1 MMDKRDF
8 LKALALGLALPGQA
22 AWAQAVKGRGGA
34 VRVVVPLPAGSSN
47 DYATRVLMPMVGALN
62 GQNYFID
69 NKAGGN
75 GSIGTLDVVRAAP
88 DGNTMLCGSNS
99 PLAANLAFV
108 KNMGY
113 DPRKDLTPIA
123 AVSLT
128 NHVLMVK
135 ADSPIKTFAEFIA
148 YAKTRPDQ
156 VSVGFSTTAVQ
167 TQIATMNHMAGIK
180 LLPVPY
186 KGSPATISDVIGGV
200 LFATLTDPGNAQA
213 QVKAGQ
219 LRPLAVT
226 SLKRN
231 PTTPDWPAIS
241 ETLPGF
247 DFPSWNALVG
257 PAGMTREMV
266 TLVSDAVAKAQKTP
280 ELIAKYANHGTTPLT
295 MGPDELKAFI
305 DSETTRWIKLAREAR
320 IQPE

>member
-1 MMDKRDF
+1 MDKRNF
-8 LKALALGLALPGQA
+8 IKALGLAFALPAGA
-22 AWAQAVKGRGGA
+22 AWSQGAQARV

-47 DYATRVLMPMVGALN
+47 DYATRVLMPLVGAIN

-75 GSIGTLDVVRAAP
+75 SGIGTLDVVRAAP
-88 DGNTMLCGSNS
+88 DGNTLLCGSNS
-99 PLAANLAFV
+99 PLATNVAFV

-123 AVSLT
+123 GVSLT

-135 ADSPIKTFAEFIA
+135 SDSPIRSFADFIA
-148 YAKTRPDQ
+148 HAKARPGK
-156 VSVGFSTTAVQ
+156 VSVGYSTTAVQ
-167 TQIATMNHMAGIK
+167 TQIATMNHLAGVK
-180 LLPVPY
+180 LLPIPY
-186 KGSPATISDVIGGV
+186 RGSPATISDVIGGV
-200 LFATLTDPGNAQA
+200 LDATLTDPGNALA

-219 LRPLAVT
+219 LRALAVT

-231 PTTPDWPAIS
+231 PATPDWPAIS

-257 PAGMTREMV
+257 PAGMTRESV
-266 TLVSDAVAKAQKTP
+266 VRVSDAVMQAQKQK
-280 ELIAKYANHGTTPLT
+280 ELIDKYANHGTTPLV

-305 DSETTRWIKLAREAR
+305 DSEIKRWLRLAREAN

>member
-1 MMDKRDF
+1 MMQKRDF
-8 LKALALGLALPGQA
+8 LKMLGVGLVSPVGA
-22 AWAQAVKGRGGA
+22 AWAQGAGNRA
-34 VRVVVPLPAGSSN
+34 VRVLVPLPAGSSN
-47 DYATRVLMPMVGALN
+47 DYVTRMLMPMVGAIN

-75 GSIGTLDVVRAAP
+75 GTIATLEVVRAAP
-88 DGNTMLCGSNS
+88 DGNTLLCGSNS

-108 KNMGY
+108 KNLGY

-123 AVSLT
+123 GVSLT

-135 ADSPIKTFAEFIA
+135 ADSPIKSFNEFIA
-148 YAKTRPDQ
+148 YARTHPGQ
-156 VSVGFSTTAVQ
+156 VSVGYSTTAVQ
-167 TQIATMNHMAGIK
+167 TQIATMGHMAGVQ

-213 QVKAGQ
+213 QVKAKQ
-219 LRPLAVT
+219 LRALAVT

-231 PTTPDWPAIS
+231 PTTPEWPAVS
-241 ETLPGF
+241 ETLAGF

-257 PAGMTREMV
+257 PAGMSKE
-266 TLVSDAVAKAQKTP
+266 LVKRIGDAVLQAQKTP
-280 ELIAKYANHGTTPLT
+280 DLIEKYAHHGTIPLS
-295 MGPDELKAFI
+295 MGPEQVKAYI
-305 DSETTRWIKLAREAR
+305 DSETTRWVRLAREAN
-320 IQPE
+320 IQAE

>member
-8 LKALALGLALPGQA
+8 AKALALGLALPGQM
-22 AWAQAVKGRGGA
+22 AWAQAAKGRA

-47 DYATRVLMPMVGALN
+47 DYATRMLLPLVGAIN

-75 GSIGTLDVVRAAP
+75 GGIGTLDVVRSAP
-88 DGNTMLCGSNS
+88 DGNTLLCGSNS

-123 AVSLT
+123 GVSLT

-135 ADSPIKTFAEFIA
+135 ADSPIKSFAEFIA
-148 YAKTRPDQ
+148 YAKARPGK
-156 VSVGFSTTAVQ
+156 VSVGFSTTSVQ
-167 TQIATMNHMAGIK
+167 TQIATMSHMAGIE

-186 KGSPATISDVIGGV
+186 RGSPATISDVIGGT
-200 LFATLTDPGNAQA
+200 LDATLTDPGNAQG

-219 LRPLAVT
+219 MRALAVS

-231 PTTPDWPAIS
+231 TTTPDWPAIS

-257 PAGMTREMV
+257 PAGMPHELVTR
-266 TLVSDAVAKAQKTP
+266 VSDAVAQAQKLP
-280 ELIAKYANHGTTPLT
+280 ELVEKYANHGTAPLV
-295 MGPDELKAFI
+295 MGPDELKAYI
-305 DSETTRWIKLAREAR
+305 ATEATRWIKLAREAKIR
-320 IQPE
+320 PE